1 MPVRGWRCA
10 LPRSGGIWLLR
21 DVREPR
27 RSSKGASA
35 SLFLGVTTGLLGTIT
50 FTLAGSPRFPGIC
63 PVESIL
69 AIGAVLQDDGSLD
82 RRALRDIVF
91 SDEQARRDLE
101 AITHPAIGR
110 ELYRQI
116 HTSDSPY
123 TVLVS
128 PLLLEGSQKEM
139 VHRILVIDVPPEVQV
154 ARTVARD
161 TVPEA
166 QVQAIMRAQMDRE
179 RRLAAAHD
187 VVENHGP
194 LRHLHERLDALHET
208 YLELAQRHGG

>member
-1 MPVRGWRCA
+1 MFVVG
-10 LPRSGGIWLLR
+10 LTGGIGSGKTAATDHLA
-21 DVREPR
+21 R
-27 RSSKGASA
+27 R
-35 SLFLGVTTGLLGTIT
+35 GVTIVDAD
-50 FTLAGSPRFPGIC
+50 LASRAVVAPGEPALDAIVDRF
-63 PVESIL
+63 
-69 AIGAVLQDDGSLD
+69 GAVLQDDGSLD

-208 YLELAQRHGG
+208 YLELAQRYGG

>member
-1 MPVRGWRCA
+1 MFVVG
-10 LPRSGGIWLLR
+10 LTGGIGSGKTAATDHLA
-21 DVREPR
+21 R
-27 RSSKGASA
+27 R
-35 SLFLGVTTGLLGTIT
+35 GVTIVDAD
-50 FTLAGSPRFPGIC
+50 LASRAVVAPGEPALDAIVDRF
-63 PVESIL
+63 
-69 AIGAVLQDDGSLD
+69 GAVLQDDGSLD

-139 VHRILVIDVPPEVQV
+139 VHRILVIDVPPELQV

-194 LRHLHERLDALHET
+194 LRHPHERLDALHET

>member
-1 MPVRGWRCA
+1 MG
-10 LPRSGGIWLLR
+10 LSGGIGSGKTAATDYLAR
-21 DVREPR
+21 N
-27 RSSKGASA
+27 
-35 SLFLGVTTGLLGTIT
+35 GVTVVDAD
-50 FTLAGSPRFPGIC
+50 LASRAVVAPGQPALDAIVDRFGKP
-63 PVESIL
+63 
-69 AIGAVLQDDGSLD
+69 VLQDDGALN

-110 ELYRQI
+110 ELFRQI

-161 TVPEA
+161 TVPEE
-166 QVQAIMRAQMDRE
+166 QVQAIMRAQMDRQ

-194 LRHLHERLDALHET
+194 LRHLHERLDALHQT
-208 YLELAQRHGG
+208 YLELAQRHGE